1 VQYLDWITA
10 LLQKLEP
17 KDILTLILSLF
28 SAVIAAISI
37 VIAGIALLYTVFS
50 KRRELAISVRNDLHD
65 CILKLSENQVD
76 FASLRRLLGADY
88 HKVQHRRERSA
99 LIDQR
104 QLFLARAVYLIEK
117 YRRLIDLTSQDFLLI
132 GAALADQGEFSGSLR
147 FYKRSVRYALDE
159 RQKASALRVYGRALI
174 ASGYAKA
181 GRRKML
187 KSVAIYEQLS
197 QRVGYDKEHIIGDIT
212 DTYLRLIHI
221 ETQHKILQHAAS
233 DLAEAKKRLEQI
245 QDKGRRESLGELLKA
260 RESELAAL
268 ALPEGIRTS
277 AEPDPSKGVTTS

>member
-1 VQYLDWITA
+1 MQYLDWITA

-17 KDILTLILSLF
+17 KDILTLILSAF
-28 SAVIAAISI
+28 SLVIAVISI

-65 CILKLSENQVD
+65 CILKLSENQVE
-76 FASLRRLLGADY
+76 FASLRRQLGADY
-88 HKVQHRRERSA
+88 HKVQHRRERTA

-104 QLFLARAVYLIEK
+104 QLFLARAVYLIDR

-159 RQKASALRVYGRALI
+159 REKASALRVYGRALI
-174 ASGYAKA
+174 ASGYAKS

-187 KSVAIYEQLS
+187 KSVAIFEKLS
-197 QRVGYDKEHIIGDIT
+197 QQVGYEREAMIFDMT

-233 DLAEAKKRLEQI
+233 DLAEAKKRLDQI

-268 ALPEGIRTS
+268 GLPKDIDRN
-277 AEPDPSKGVTTS
+277 